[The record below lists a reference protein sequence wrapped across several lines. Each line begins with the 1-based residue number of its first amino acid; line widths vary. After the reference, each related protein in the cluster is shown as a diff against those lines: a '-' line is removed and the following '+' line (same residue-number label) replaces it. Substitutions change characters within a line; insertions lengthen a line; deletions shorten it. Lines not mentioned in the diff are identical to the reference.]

1 KKFTFYLKDLPIFY
15 IISYILAISI
25 ILNRLFFC
33 DVSYITRGGN
43 IIKEK
48 AFLYAKYRDIFIRLG
63 LITRFKEALKLY

>member
-1 KKFTFYLKDLPIFY
+1 IFNLKV
-15 IISYILAISI
+15 LAYCDMLHIKWKNKV
-25 ILNRLFFC
+25 LNRLFFC